1 MVSPIKQIWK
11 FERRSCDYR
20 RMYGDV
26 AKEIADDIIYQ
37 KDISNEGLKKMQNS
51 DVGVIYLHY
60 LKSPV
65 KV

>member
-1 MVSPIKQIWK
+1 
-11 FERRSCDYR
+11 
-20 RMYGDV
+20 MYGDV